1 MHPAVRSKKIIAAI
15 KERRRALNGL
25 EKAEEFGKV
34 HVSQKQQKLIL
45 LVLTDVD
52 QTTSTWVRA
61 FRCMLWPRAMGHWD
75 DPAYWRDRYLKATRR
90 LEGIQQELKLIEDTS
105 PIHSVHVTFIAAIDA
120 EQWVREFNEPRR
132 REQFLRQMADGKLTS
147 SQRIN
152 RDDNDR
158 VDLEGSIDDEAPE
171 DDDFA
176 GFFGGRTIKAQ
187 RMAERR
193 QTQRNKESS
202 SGNSVPPSPAR
213 GTLSPLISSSGDVE
227 SPEKNVLTSYNPADE
242 IGDSSILH
250 QLKPHQWEVKPA
262 IAPPEGLL
270 WANLNTS
277 QPVRLIL
284 KVFANLLVIIIS
296 FLWTLPL
303 IYFGNIRTFAKNY
316 PSLNWMLDLPNAV
329 LIFLE
334 SMLPL
339 LLIVVFYLVLPALM
353 RAIAKLERPHSLGK
367 LERSMYQK
375 YLFFVL
381 LNLLIFKTL
390 LDTGFGLLSTVTSKL
405 KTNHFFDLFL
415 VFENINYI
423 RVTAILV
430 AYLIKDTV
438 TTCLADLA
446 QVGALIRFGFKKL
459 RKFMMQTQRPIK
471 TRLQYFQTSVQFAI
485 VMLAFTIGIAYGLVV
500 PIILPVATFYLAVKL
515 FIDKSNMVL
524 VHPIDNRKPGNIIT
538 SVINSLYASL
548 VLFQL
553 TMMFFFLS
561 KGSVSCAALTFIMAW
576 ATIIAAV
583 AMKLLRLQHK
593 NFEMFNVGHVT
604 EEMILDHHQI
614 ESVRNSYMHPGMK
627 PSLLLQFSSKPSYLY
642 IEEMRELEKQ
652 LNMEIL
658 VAKDEALEDD

>member
-1 MHPAVRSKKIIAAI
+1 
-15 KERRRALNGL
+15 
-25 EKAEEFGKV
+25 
-34 HVSQKQQKLIL
+34 
-45 LVLTDVD
+45 
-52 QTTSTWVRA
+52 
-61 FRCMLWPRAMGHWD
+61 MLWPRAVGHWD

-90 LEGIQQELKLIEDTS
+90 LEGIQQELKLIQDTS
-105 PIHSVHVTFIAAIDA
+105 PVHSVHVTFIAAVDA

-132 REQFLRQMADGKLTS
+132 RTQFLKQMTEGTLTS
-147 SQRIN
+147 KHN
-152 RDDNDR
+152 DGVDDEDH
-158 VDLEGSIDDEAPE
+158 VALEGGIGEDELPE

-176 GFFGGRTIKAQ
+176 GFFGGRMVKAQ

-193 QTQRNKESS
+193 QAQRNKENGGGG
-202 SGNSVPPSPAR
+202 GNNVPPSPVK
-213 GTLSPLISSSGDVE
+213 GTLSPLITTSGDVE
-227 SPEKNVLTSYNPADE
+227 TSENSVLSHYNPADE
-242 IGDSSILH
+242 IGDASILN
-250 QLKPHQWEVKPA
+250 QLKPDQWVVKPA

-277 QPVRLIL
+277 QPVRFVL
-284 KVFANLLVIIIS
+284 KIFANLLVIIIS

-316 PSLNWMLDLPNAV
+316 PSLNWMLDLPNAL

-339 LLIVVFYLVLPALM
+339 LLIVVFYLILPALM
-353 RAIAKLERPHSLGK
+353 RAIAKLEKPHSLGK
-367 LERSMYQK
+367 LERSTYQK

-390 LDTGFGLLSTVTSKL
+390 LDTGFGLLSTVTTKL

-446 QVGALIRFGFKKL
+446 QIGSLIRFGFKKL
-459 RKFMMQTQRPIK
+459 RKSMMQTERPVK
-471 TRLQYFQTSVQFAI
+471 TRLQYFQTSVQFGI
-485 VMLAFTIGIAYGLVV
+485 VMLGFTIGIAYGLVV
-500 PIILPVATFYLAVKL
+500 PIILPVTTFYLAVKL
-515 FIDKSNMVL
+515 FVDKSNMIL
-524 VHPIDNRKPGNIIT
+524 VHPTDNRKPGNIIT

-561 KGSVSCAALTFIMAW
+561 KGSVPCAALTFIMAW

-593 NFEMFNVGHVT
+593 NFELFNIGHVT
-604 EEMILDHHQI
+604 EEMILDHYEI
-614 ESVRNSYMHPGMK
+614 ENVRDAYMHPGMK

-642 IEEMRELEKQ
+642 VEEMRDLEKQ

-658 VAKDEALEDD
+658 VAKDEAIEDD